1 MRGYRRNA
9 GTRMVQ
15 IARAT
20 DDLSGITAL
29 TNGYWWHARNATGIG
44 TAAFKVPESG
54 GHTTFDLVQA
64 TVAAQPTVLTENGG
78 TQFRMTKAAAGT
90 QSILGTAGSVQAGWT
105 GPTYVG
111 LWYRLP
117 DNAGISSGGTGT
129 LAHTLSGTN
138 NRRFSVT
145 YSTGATPG
153 RLQVTPS
160 STGLLQSGNLT
171 RSLSTQNGNWH
182 YIEMIFDFALA
193 LGGSAP
199 NDVVKHYSDLA
210 RQALTTNPSTTP
222 TALFDANCN
231 IYIGQEQALNSAD
244 NFDWASCYYCN
255 GIPSIGDRR
264 RMAGY
269 YPPRTITF

>member
-1 MRGYRRNA
+1 MARRRYQAQAFDARTIPEIASGYFWRA
-9 GTRMVQ
+9 SLTSGFGTSAFRV
-15 IARAT
+15 IE
-20 DDLSGITAL
+20 G
-29 TNGYWWHARNATGIG
+29 NGH
-44 TAAFKVPESG
+44 S
-54 GHTTFDLVQA
+54 TFDLIQA
-64 TVAAQPTVLTENGG
+64 TVASQPTVLTENGG

-199 NDVVKHYSDLA
+199 NDVVKHYSDLV

-244 NFDWASCYYCN
+244 NFDWSACYYGN
-255 GIPSIGDRR
+255 GIPSLANRKRLANLDNPTGI
-264 RMAGY
+264 A
-269 YPPRTITF
+269 FA